1 MKKLIAI
8 ILSVITVTAIFSSCA
23 KNDLY
28 TGYIPPEKCAQDSI
42 TTVTFNCA
50 APWGNLLDGTS
61 SSARVKRFAE
71 YMNKVSAD
79 LIGTQEMNS
88 DWLEKLSESMSGY
101 ESYGVKRGGDETE
114 KKSEMNAIFWK
125 KDKFSAIEKGTFWLS
140 ETLDIESRYD
150 GAGCNR
156 ICTWA
161 LLENAET
168 GNIILFMNTHLDN
181 ASEEAAN
188 YGAEVIK
195 EQIVQLGE
203 KYSFDATVLTGDFNQ
218 TQGMAA
224 YETIES
230 VLNDSLTSFEDKKV
244 GTYQSWGEEESTEPI
259 DFIFLSDNTTAVN
272 YEVLND
278 ISEGYVSDHYGVYTE
293 WTINE

>member
-140 ETLDIESRYD
+140 ETPDIESRYD

-188 YGAEVIK
+188 YGAEIIK
-195 EQIVQLGE
+195 EQIVKLGE

>member
-8 ILSVITVTAIFSSCA
+8 ILSVITVAAVFSSCT

-28 TGYIPPEKCAQDSI
+28 AGYVPPEKYAQDSI

-140 ETLDIESRYD
+140 QTPDKESRYD

-168 GNIILFMNTHLDN
+168 GNTILFMNTHLDN

-195 EQIVQLGE
+195 KQIAQLEG

-230 VLNDSLTSFEDKKV
+230 VLNDSLTSFEDKKA
-244 GTYQSWGEEESTEPI
+244 GTYQSWGEEENTEPI
-259 DFIFLSDNTTAVN
+259 DFIFLSDNATAVN

-293 WTINE
+293 WSINE

>member
-140 ETLDIESRYD
+140 ETPDIESRYD

-230 VLNDSLTSFEDKKV
+230 VLNDSLTSFEDKKA
-244 GTYQSWGEEESTEPI
+244 GTYQSWGEEENTEPI

>member
-140 ETLDIESRYD
+140 ETPDIESRYD

-230 VLNDSLTSFEDKKV
+230 VLNDSLTSFEDKKA